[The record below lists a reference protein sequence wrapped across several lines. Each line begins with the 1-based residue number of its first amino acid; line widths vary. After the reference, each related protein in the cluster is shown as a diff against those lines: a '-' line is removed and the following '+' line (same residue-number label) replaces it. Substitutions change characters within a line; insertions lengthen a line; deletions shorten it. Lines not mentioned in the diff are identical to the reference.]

1 MKYKH
6 SRNYIAKL
14 IDERMTG
21 FCGMKTVDERCKR
34 VLNAVCGDLIPLL
47 YATKPTKVKKI
58 KKLSLTT
65 PYWLITENGEVE
77 EIDKT
82 KFITDKINEIIDL
95 LNTINETVNIHK

>member
-34 VLNAVCGDLIPLL
+34 VLNAVYGDLIPLL

-58 KKLSLTT
+58 QGVDFAKWQDSGDMDIEIMIEKLNQLTDAVNSLQ
-65 PYWLITENGEVE
+65 
-77 EIDKT
+77 T
-82 KFITDKINEIIDL
+82 K
-95 LNTINETVNIHK
+95 